1 MRVTDLRKSK
11 AILNQI
17 CKENN
22 IPTGQVWVNPRFK
35 YIENVL
41 HGLDVDFKITI
52 YKGKKYQVR
61 FVSGCFYPF
70 ILESI

>member
-22 IPTGQVWVNPRFK
+22 IPKGQVLVNPKFK
-35 YIENVL
+35 YIE
-41 HGLDVDFKITI
+41 GLDADFKITI